1 MAQTRI
7 RRKDLKQPDEFV
19 HFGQTVL
26 NWATTHRD
34 RVIQVTIGIV
44 VILVAVGV
52 ANAYRNANLRRA
64 NEVLAAG
71 LSEIQNNRW
80 DRAFPHL
87 DKAASEWPR
96 TNPGQL
102 ASLLAG
108 QAELHLGRA
117 NDAASRLNAASAAT
131 RLAPYLEQQLLL
143 AQALATERSGK
154 AAEAAALAEKAA
166 AISGPYT
173 ATSLYEA
180 ARLHRQ
186 AGNATKARELIE
198 KLRQAHPTA
207 PETEWAKKLAG

>member
-131 RLAPYLEQQLLL
+131 RLAPYLEQQ
-143 AQALATERSGK
+143 ALACSGTSNRAQRKGSRS
-154 AAEAAALAEKAA
+154 
-166 AISGPYT
+166 SG
-173 ATSLYEA
+173 SC
-180 ARLHRQ
+180 
-186 AGNATKARELIE
+186 
-198 KLRQAHPTA
+198 
-207 PETEWAKKLAG
+207 